1 MVRLLI
7 KAEGGE
13 CVPDAKRQRER
24 VNRKIKELYS
34 NEIIERNV
42 YFGYPPNSKNIHK
55 LTNTSNVLLFFKM
68 LIQKLR
74 KILRIQVHIIKVK
87 FWQI

>member
-13 CVPDAKRQRER
+13 CAPDAKRQRER

-34 NEIIERNV
+34 NELRERNV
-42 YFGYPPNSKNIHK
+42 YFGYSPNSKNIQN
-55 LTNTSNVLLFFKM
+55 LNNTSNVL
-68 LIQKLR
+68 
-74 KILRIQVHIIKVK
+74 
-87 FWQI
+87 